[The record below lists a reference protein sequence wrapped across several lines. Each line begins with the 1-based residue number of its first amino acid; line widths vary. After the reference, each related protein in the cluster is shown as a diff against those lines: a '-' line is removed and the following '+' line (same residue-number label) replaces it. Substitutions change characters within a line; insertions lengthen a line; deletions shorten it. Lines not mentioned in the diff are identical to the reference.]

1 MKLLPTSHQS
11 MPTRRRALR
20 RTTTVRAAVA
30 AVLAVTVVPLTA
42 VPASAHERWFTDAA
56 HGTDWSFAVR
66 PLAVAA
72 LVGAV
77 AVSLLWRAAAA
88 RVGTPE
94 IPALGWLGRLVPYVP
109 RLLGIHLGVSLLAL
123 ASRGAFL
130 SPSLPL
136 ADVPAGGF
144 FVLLEAAVGVW
155 LITGVRLREAAL
167 VVVGLGPAL
176 LLGAGPVAMLEN
188 AALVGVAGFL
198 VLVPPS
204 DAPLGAVDASPV
216 RLARALLLLRLG
228 AAVSLVGLAF
238 SEKFTNPDMA
248 RAMLVD
254 YPQLNIFATLGIPV
268 STDAFIVLAGGV
280 EVLFG
285 LLILSGA
292 APQVVVPVAFVPFNL
307 TLLLFGS
314 TELIGHLPVYGVL
327 LALLVYG
334 SSAATAGPVRAFDVR
349 PGRSLG
355 DERPTREAGRVNVV

>member
-1 MKLLPTSHQS
+1 VSACWRWHPAELP
-11 MPTRRRALR
+11 
-20 RTTTVRAAVA
+20 
-30 AVLAVTVVPLTA
+30 VP
-42 VPASAHERWFTDAA
+42 F
-56 HGTDWSFAVR
+56 
-66 PLAVAA
+66 
-72 LVGAV
+72 
-77 AVSLLWRAAAA
+77 AAA
-88 RVGTPE
+88 R
-94 IPALGWLGRLVPYVP
+94 R
-109 RLLGIHLGVSLLAL
+109 R
-123 ASRGAFL
+123 
-130 SPSLPL
+130 
-136 ADVPAGGF
+136 PAGGF

-167 VVVGLGPAL
+167 VVSARPRAAARCR
-176 LLGAGPVAMLEN
+176 AG
-188 AALVGVAGFL
+188 GHAGERRARRRRRVL
-198 VLVPPS
+198 VLVRHRTPARRGGREPGS
-204 DAPLGAVDASPV
+204 
-216 RLARALLLLRLG
+216 LARALLLLRLG

-334 SSAATAGPVRAFDVR
+334 SSAATAGLVRAFDVR